1 MNILIILLLLFII
14 VENILFRKK
23 AKQENDEICDAVF
36 DTMSLIRNCHKN
48 DEKVEGMISLTYE
61 NQKILS
67 EKLNGYI
74 LLKEEEEKELKKE
87 NEKLKNINE
96 LVNYNPYN

>member
-1 MNILIILLLLFII
+1 MNILIIILLIFII
-14 VENILFRKK
+14 IGIYLLRKK
-23 AKQENDEICDAVF
+23 TTEEITDVCDAVF
-36 DTMSLIRNCHKN
+36 DTMSLIRNYHKN
-48 DEKVEGMISLTYE
+48 DVKVEGMISLTYE